1 MNVTPGSHY
10 DFLNILRTDHKNV
23 VCSLVSDA
31 AGMNH
36 IRVTTVKLMFLK
48 WTESAW

>member
-1 MNVTPGSHY
+1 
-10 DFLNILRTDHKNV
+10 
-23 VCSLVSDA
+23 VSDA